1 MIRWIAPIA
10 IVVSAPALAVA
21 QPAERSIEAVVVDAA
36 SGQPVAGALVVAGG
50 VEATSGGDGAVVLAG
65 VAAGAVD
72 VLVVADGYE
81 ELLTSGRAGR
91 PLRLALRKVAD
102 GNVAGV
108 EVIEI
113 SGDAPLADEPP
124 TYDVPVEQVRTLPG
138 SGSDALKA
146 LQSLPGVA
154 RVPFGLGGLVLRG
167 SSPRDSSVFL
177 DGIEVPILYH
187 FGGLASF
194 FPTAMLD
201 SMELMPGSFGA
212 RFGRAIGGIVD
223 LRSRA
228 GQADRW
234 RGAAEMSLVDAS
246 ARAEGPLLGGA
257 ISVGVRRSYV
267 DAVLA
272 AAAPDLTLAPRYL
285 DAQLRYDLGSERR
298 GRWTLLAFASDD
310 LLRFVDEP
318 EAAGDDEDTFR
329 YVSRFVRAGVR
340 WQRDRDGLALSV
352 MPTVGYDESTIRF
365 DEDGI
370 TRENLPIALRAEVK
384 RSWSGGYLA
393 GGVDGQLVR
402 SSFDLGGEVG
412 PGPGVMG
419 GDVEMRRLGATWSE
433 DGGVWAEGFV
443 RLWNGALGIK
453 PGLRV
458 DHFGLSDQV
467 VADPRLT
474 ISHELSPR
482 VTLTESVGLYHQPP
496 ASADLDP
503 AWGNQDLRA
512 SRSVQT
518 AAGLQIAIPDF
529 GEASSTLY
537 YQALGDLPVDAV
549 TGATAAA
556 DGGSVQSGG
565 VGAISRELTDE
576 QFGSYAYR
584 ENVGRGRSYG
594 LEMLVRRRVGDWQ
607 GWVAYTYARAKRR
620 GDPRLDPRWY
630 PYVLDQPHVL
640 TALVSARITHHWQ
653 IGARVRLATGNPITP
668 AAGSYYDADDQEYE
682 PVDGPILSERL
693 PDFVQ
698 LDVRV
703 DRNWRRSW
711 GTVRLYLDL
720 QNATNRLN
728 AEGVS
733 YNYDYSRKDY
743 TRGLPIFPSIG
754 VEYVP

>member
-1 MIRWIAPIA
+1 MNRWIAA
-10 IVVSAPALAVA
+10 IVVVVATPAGVEAQRAP
-21 QPAERSIEAVVVDAA
+21 ERVIEAVVVDAA
-36 SGQPVAGALVVAGG
+36 TGAPVAGALVVAGG
-50 VEATSGGDGAVVLAG
+50 VEATSGADGAVTLSG

-81 ELLTSGRAGR
+81 ELLASGRAGR
-91 PLRLALRKVAD
+91 PLRLALQRAAD
-102 GNVAGV
+102 GVKGV
-108 EVIEI
+108 EVIEVT
-113 SGDAPLADEPP
+113 GEAPLADEPP
-124 TYDVPVEQVRTLPG
+124 TYDVRAEQVQTLPG

-177 DGIEVPILYH
+177 DGVEVPILYH

-201 SMELMPGSFGA
+201 SMELLPGSFGA

-228 GQADRW
+228 GQDDRW
-234 RGAAEMSLVDAS
+234 RGSAEMSLVDAQ

-257 ISVGVRRSYV
+257 ISLGVRRSYV

-285 DAQLRYDLGSERR
+285 DAQLRYDIGSERR

-340 WQRDRDGLALSV
+340 WQREQDGLALSV
-352 MPTVGYDESTIRF
+352 MPTVGADESSIRF
-365 DEDGI
+365 DDEGI
-370 TRENLPIALRAEVK
+370 TRRNLPIALRAEVK
-384 RSWSGGYLA
+384 RSWTDGYLA
-393 GGVDGQLVR
+393 GGLDGQLVR
-402 SSFDLGGEVG
+402 SSFDLAGEVG
-412 PGPGVMG
+412 PGPGVM
-419 GDVEMRRLGATWSE
+419 DDTEMRRLGTIWAE
-433 DGGVWAEGFV
+433 DGGLWVEGFW
-443 RLWNGALGIK
+443 RFADGLLGVK
-453 PGLRV
+453 PGVRG
-458 DHFGLSDQV
+458 DYFGLPAQW
-467 VADPRLT
+467 VAAPRLT
-474 ISHELSPR
+474 LSHELSPR
-482 VTLTESVGLYHQPP
+482 VTLTESFGLYHQPP
-496 ASADLDP
+496 AAADLDP
-503 AWGNQDLRA
+503 AWGNQDLQA

-518 AAGLQIAIPDF
+518 SAGLQVAIPDF
-529 GEASSTLY
+529 GDASSTLY

-549 TGATAAA
+549 TSATATA

-594 LEMLVRRRVGDWQ
+594 LEMLVRKRVGDWQ

-640 TALVSARITHHWQ
+640 TALVSARVSRHWQ
-653 IGARVRLATGNPITP
+653 IGARLRLATGNPFTP

-682 PVDGPILSERL
+682 AVDGPILSERL
-693 PDFVQ
+693 PDFWQ
-698 LDVRV
+698 LDLRV
-703 DRNWRRSW
+703 DRLWRRSW
-711 GTVRLYLDL
+711 GQVRLYLDL

-728 AEGVS
+728 PEGVS
-733 YNYDYSRKDY
+733 YNFDYSDKDY
-743 TRGLPIFPSIG
+743 TRGLPIFPSLG